1 MAEYKL
7 IGHDYTTP
15 EMLAKVTGQAKYSED
30 IRADG
35 MLFCKLLLSPMPH
48 AKVLKIDAS
57 EALAMNGVAAIL
69 TPDDLPEVT
78 VPPAGMTPFA
88 LTGWTE
94 RALTKEPLYEGE
106 PILAV
111 AAVDEVTAAEAIEKI
126 KLDLEPLPFVIDPLD
141 ALRPDGPNARTQGN
155 VFVGHVGVDS
165 KAIQTLKWTAKDFEE
180 VAAGRVSRP

>member
-88 LTGWTE
+88 
-94 RALTKEPLYEGE
+94 
-106 PILAV
+106 
-111 AAVDEVTAAEAIEKI
+111 
-126 KLDLEPLPFVIDPLD
+126 
-141 ALRPDGPNARTQGN
+141 ALRRRADT
-155 VFVGHVGVDS
+155 
-165 KAIQTLKWTAKDFEE
+165 
-180 VAAGRVSRP
+180 SRSRSG